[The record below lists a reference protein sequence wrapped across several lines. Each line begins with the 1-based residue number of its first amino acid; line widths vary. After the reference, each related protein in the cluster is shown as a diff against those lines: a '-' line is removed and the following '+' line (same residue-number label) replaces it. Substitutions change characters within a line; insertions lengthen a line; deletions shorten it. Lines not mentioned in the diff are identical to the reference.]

1 MIYILQRERTEYS
14 GSSISD
20 RYESIERS
28 YYESVEDAQNAIE
41 ALKEE
46 KKKDNPDLKYHE
58 GKNSISFPTLMSQSS
73 HKTCG
78 IERKSAKRLS
88 RRKTSMMKRERRACF
103 EDCFS
108 APIAEVA

>member
-58 GKNSISFPTLMSQSS
+58 GKNSISFDINICSVTSVQYRWRIISLS
-73 HKTCG
+73 H
-78 IERKSAKRLS
+78 S
-88 RRKTSMMKRERRACF
+88 
-103 EDCFS
+103 
-108 APIAEVA
+108 